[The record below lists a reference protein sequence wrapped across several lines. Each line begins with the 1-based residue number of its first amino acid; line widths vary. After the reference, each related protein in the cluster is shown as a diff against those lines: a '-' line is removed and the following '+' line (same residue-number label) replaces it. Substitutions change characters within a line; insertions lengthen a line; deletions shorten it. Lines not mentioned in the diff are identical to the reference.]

1 MKTYKNPIS
10 TAMSEYREDFHY
22 NKKWWAERMGTGNNN
37 EYLWIQFKNGDN
49 ITVQSDYF
57 QYNGNTCLPRF
68 RADEV
73 AYISRYYGDN
83 VETTTAADIVVDT
96 DRIILY
102 RDGVE
107 YFRCEMTEEE
117 SKEMRRQMWKLD
129 DDTDSTTWMLDYCRA
144 FATSKMNNNTT
155 TTEPTTNTPSTMNA
169 NETTANH
176 ICESISR
183 LRYELQQ
190 YRNNASKGGSERRRN
205 MILLRWDIRKLERR
219 LKAMEADKATKTV
232 TVSVTDN
239 GNRCEYTVDGKVLAA
254 ITYRKEFD
262 AYDVNTPTVGY
273 MTKDVTE
280 AHKACESGI
289 TWLFEQSGRKA
300 AFDYSDVEEYNAKH
314 YDTATA

>member
-1 MKTYKNPIS
+1 
-10 TAMSEYREDFHY
+10 
-22 NKKWWAERMGTGNNN
+22 MGTGRNN

-57 QYNGNTCLPRF
+57 QYYGNTCLPRF

-73 AYISRYYGDN
+73 AYISRYFGDQI
-83 VETTTAADIVVDT
+83 ETTTAADIVVDT

-117 SKEMRRQMWKLD
+117 FKEMRRQMWELD
-129 DDTDSTTWMLDYCRA
+129 DDTDSTAWMLDYCRA
-144 FATSKMNNNTT
+144 FATSKMNNTPETPNP
-155 TTEPTTNTPSTMNA
+155 ENTPTTMNA
-169 NETTANH
+169 NETTAND
-176 ICESISR
+176 IRESVSR

-190 YRNNASKGGSERRRN
+190 YHNNASKGGSERRRN

-219 LKAMEADKATKTV
+219 LKAMEADKATTTV

-239 GNRCEYTVDGKVLAA
+239 GNRCEYTDNGKVLAT

-273 MTKDVTE
+273 MTADVTE

-289 TWLFEQSGRKA
+289 TWLLEQSGRKA
-300 AFDYSDVEEYNAKH
+300 AFDYSAVEEYNA
-314 YDTATA
+314 AIA